1 MAAGHRA
8 APAPRRRRRLATR
21 LIAGVLTILA
31 VVLLVLGAT
40 IVELTRQDLAERL
53 DGSLRQAT
61 GRAITFTGPDGPQD
75 RDPLDAPGQPVGVL
89 VVATHEGQVSTA
101 SYRAESG
108 EAEPLPEEDVEAL
121 RTAGAFEA
129 ETPDERG
136 FGDRARSVGT
146 EQGRL
151 TTVELS
157 VGEYR
162 VESVARARE
171 DTERVLVVGL
181 PTTSVDET
189 VGELV
194 ATMAGGSV
202 LALLTTAVAGTVVV
216 RRSLRPLEQVSAA
229 AARVARLPLASGE
242 VSLADQQVP
251 RDLAEPGTEV
261 GEVGHALNSL
271 LDNVD
276 SALTARQ
283 HSETRLRQFVADASH
298 ELRTPLAAVRGYTD
312 MLQLT
317 EPLTEHGRAS
327 LTRVEQQSLR
337 MSALVEDLLLLAR
350 LDEGRPPQLR
360 ETDLAE
366 LMAEAL
372 TDASAAGPDHHW
384 SLDVPES
391 PVPVRADAAQL
402 GQVLANLLSN
412 ARKHT
417 PAGTKITAAVT
428 STGDGW
434 AQASVLD
441 TGPGIPAGFQG
452 QLFERFSRL
461 DTSRTSREGSTGLG
475 LSIVR
480 SVVTAHGGDVTVDSR
495 PGRTL
500 FTVRLP
506 LHTA

>member
-1 MAAGHRA
+1 MTHGR
-8 APAPRRRRRLATR
+8 PTAPRPRRRLATR

-31 VVLLVLGAT
+31 LVLLVLGAT

-61 GRAITFTGPDGPQD
+61 GRAITFTRPDAPRD
-75 RDPLDAPGQPVGVL
+75 RDPLDAPGQPVGIL
-89 VVATHEGQVSTA
+89 VVAMQDGEVTSAAH
-101 SYRAESG
+101 RAESG
-108 EAEPLPEEDVEAL
+108 EAQPLPDEDVEAL
-121 RTAGAFEA
+121 RAAGAFEA
-129 ETPDERG
+129 ETPAERG
-136 FGDRARSVGT
+136 FGDRRRSVGT

-151 TTVELS
+151 TDVELS

-162 VESVARARE
+162 VESVALPRDVE
-171 DTERVLVVGL
+171 QVLVVGL
-181 PTTSVDET
+181 PTASLDET

-194 ATMAGGSV
+194 ATMSVGSL

-216 RRSLRPLEQVSAA
+216 RRSLRPLEEVSAA
-229 AARVARLPLASGE
+229 AAGVAALPLGSGE
-242 VSLADQQVP
+242 VSLADQHLP
-251 RDLAEPGTEV
+251 AALAEPGTEV
-261 GEVGHALNSL
+261 GEVGHALNL
-271 LDNVD
+271 LLGNVD

-283 HSETRLRQFVADASH
+283 RSETRLRQFVADASH

-327 LTRVEQQSLR
+327 LGRVEQQALR

-350 LDEGRPPQLR
+350 LDEGRAPQMR
-360 ETDLAE
+360 EADLAE
-366 LMAEAL
+366 LMLEAL
-372 TDASAAGPDHHW
+372 TDASAAGPDHVW
-384 SLDVPES
+384 SLDVPAE
-391 PVPVRADAAQL
+391 PVLVRADPAQL

-417 PAGTKITAAVT
+417 PPGTAVT
-428 STGDGW
+428 ATVSTADGW
-434 AQASVLD
+434 AQAGVAD
-441 TGPGIPAGFQG
+441 EGPGIPAGFQD

-461 DTSRTSREGSTGLG
+461 DTSRASREGSTGLG

-480 SVVTAHGGDVTVDSR
+480 SVVTAHGGEVAVDSR
-495 PGRTL
+495 PGRTV

-506 LHTA
+506 RQHG